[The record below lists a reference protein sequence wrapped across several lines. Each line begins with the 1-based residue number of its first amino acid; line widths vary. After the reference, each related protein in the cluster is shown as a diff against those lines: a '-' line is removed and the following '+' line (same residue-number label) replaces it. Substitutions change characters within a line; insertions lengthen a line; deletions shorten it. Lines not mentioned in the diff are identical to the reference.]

1 MCAGQRLDL
10 RTVRGLM
17 RLAKSGEIE
26 TKMGFVPVYKVWS
39 KIDLDL

>member
-10 RTVRGLM
+10 GSVRGLK
-17 RLAKSGEIE
+17 RLAKNGEME
-26 TKMGFVPVYKVWS
+26 TRLGFVPVYKVWL